1 MWKAISTK
9 LPGITKYDRLL
20 LQSVS
25 GIATCDKPL
34 LQSVLGITKR
44 GRQLLQ
50 VSHNSLLYH
59 TKCPQNGQIN
69 LENLAANVI
78 RFAAHVCPFYEQ

>member
-1 MWKAISTK
+1 MAISTK

-25 GIATCDKPL
+25 GIATCDKLL
-34 LQSVLGITKR
+34 LQSVLGSTKC

-50 VSHNSLLYH
+50 VSHSRLLYR

-78 RFAAHVCPFYEQ
+78 RFSAYVCPFYEQ